1 MKSEANNGVNAVS
14 GADRKAPSNIDDPEV
29 VAAINAYLSELQQ
42 GGFPSRLKLLERFPE
57 LAEPLAACLDS
68 LDFMHRVAPQLW
80 TSSEPGLDR
89 SNSQGPAET
98 EKRLTLGDFRI
109 IREIGHGGMG
119 IVYEATQLSLD
130 RRVAL
135 KVLPFAAI
143 LDDRQLARFKN
154 EAQAAASL
162 NHPHIV
168 NIIFVGHERG
178 VHFYAMRYV
187 DGHTLAE
194 VIHPTGRASLAAS
207 GEKETNVEPD
217 EGRAQA
223 VLETRPIAAI
233 TTQFTSDRRAYF
245 QTVAR
250 LGLQAAEALEY
261 AHQTGIVHRDIKPS
275 NLLLDRDEHLW
286 VTDFGLAMTE
296 SGQHL
301 TMSGDIL
308 GTLRYMSPEQASG
321 NGKLLDR
328 RTDIYS
334 LGATLYELLTRR
346 PLFASQD
353 RKQLSRQVIE
363 QEPTPLRRIDPK
375 IPIDLETIVLRAIA
389 KERELR

>member
-1 MKSEANNGVNAVS
+1 MKSDAYNSVNAIS
-14 GADRKAPSNIDDPEV
+14 TADRKDPSGIDDPAV
-29 VAAINAYLSELQQ
+29 VSAINAYLSELQQ
-42 GGFPSRLKLLERFPE
+42 GRFPSRSELVERFPQ

-80 TSSEPGLDR
+80 TNCEPSLDR
-89 SNSQGPAET
+89 SSGQDPAEI

-119 IVYEATQLSLD
+119 VVYEATQLSLN

-162 NHPHIV
+162 DHPHIV
-168 NIIFVGHERG
+168 NVVFVGHERG

-187 DGHTLAE
+187 EGHSLAE
-194 VIHPTGRASLAAS
+194 VVAHAVSESRQAHSDGTIAGDHPHSNLKSEISNSRDANRPSS
-207 GEKETNVEPD
+207 D
-217 EGRAQA
+217 
-223 VLETRPIAAI
+223 TRPIAAI
-233 TTQFTSDRRAYF
+233 TTQFTSDRRAYY
-245 QTVAR
+245 QSVAR
-250 LGLQAAEALEY
+250 LGIQAAEALEY
-261 AHQTGIVHRDIKPS
+261 AHQMGIVHRDIKPS

-321 NGKLLDR
+321 NTGDRSHLGQLVALDR
-328 RTDIYS
+328 M
-334 LGATLYELLTRR
+334 A
-346 PLFASQD
+346 PA
-353 RKQLSRQVIE
+353 
-363 QEPTPLRRIDPK
+363 
-375 IPIDLETIVLRAIA
+375 
-389 KERELR
+389 